1 MPLQV
6 SNLLTQCWPEQ
17 VLWLNLGSRK
27 RDREMGSVYLVR
39 GTQKVLCHRGMDTGK
54 GERFIN
60 DFNVSAIAGEVV
72 ELEFNSMFF
81 ILFS

>member
-1 MPLQV
+1 
-6 SNLLTQCWPEQ
+6 
-17 VLWLNLGSRK
+17 
-27 RDREMGSVYLVR
+27 MGSVYLVR